1 MHRLDRETSGLL
13 VFAKTDAVEREL
25 QEQFAQQT
33 VERIYLTVVEG
44 QVRDDSGTLRM
55 RLHEDSGLRV
65 RVAHRSQEGRAATT
79 HYRVLARGADT
90 TRLEVRLETGRRGQI
105 RAHLAAAGH
114 PIVGDA
120 AYGSSRDPLRRMC
133 LHASRLGFVDD
144 GTPVR
149 LESVAPHGFTR
160 PIAPATVSLGPPTP
174 PRPRVRPR
182 AR

>member
-1 MHRLDRETSGLL
+1 
-13 VFAKTDAVEREL
+13 
-25 QEQFAQQT
+25 
-33 VERIYLTVVEG
+33 
-44 QVRDDSGTLRM
+44 M

-65 RVAHRSQEGRAATT
+65 RVARGEEARGRQQGRAATT
-79 HYRVLARGADT
+79 HYRVLSRGADT

-105 RAHLAAAGH
+105 RAHLAAFGH

-120 AYGSSRDPLRRMC
+120 AYGSTRDPLRRVC

-149 LESVAPHGFTR
+149 FESATPHGFTR
-160 PIAPATVSLGPPTP
+160 PIAPATAARRGSPTR